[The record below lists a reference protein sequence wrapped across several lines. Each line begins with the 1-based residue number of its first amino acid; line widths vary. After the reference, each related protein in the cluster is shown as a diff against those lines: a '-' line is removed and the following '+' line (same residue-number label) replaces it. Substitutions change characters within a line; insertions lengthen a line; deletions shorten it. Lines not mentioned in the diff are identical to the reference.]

1 MLSLG
6 TELDFAL
13 AIASARVGLPA
24 GSPPPVR
31 AATST
36 FLISFANSLP
46 RRASTTAFLCLVVA
60 SLWCSL
66 TKCPLSRLFQHLL
79 EQPMHAQVIR
89 KLGMECSSKQG
100 PLSYDDNL
108 TVAAAQNLDLAAG
121 RLHPRSTDEHAW
133 RGATSGPFDRPFE
146 RVDLTAEGI
155 APHRHI
161 DATDERLVI
170 DAVDDAVRQQ
180 DHPGTRSVSRQP
192 RPNSLLQRLEQLEGH
207 EQLAHRGRLPAG
219 NDDAVDSGKLVG
231 TA

>member
-36 FLISFANSLP
+36 VLMSFANSFP

-60 SLWCSL
+60 HLEWPL
-66 TKCPLSRLFQHLL
+66 THQPLSRLFEHLL

-100 PLSYDDNL
+100 PLSYNDNL
-108 TVAAAQNLDLAAG
+108 TVAAAENLDLAAR
-121 RLHPRSTDEHAW
+121 RLHPRSTDEHPW
-133 RGATSGPFDRPFE
+133 RAAATGPLDRSFE

-155 APHRHI
+155 APHRYI

-170 DAVDDAVRQQ
+170 DAIDDAARQQ
-180 DHPGTRSVSRQP
+180 NHPGARAVSRQP
-192 RPNSLLQRLEQLEGH
+192 GPNGLLQWLEHLERH
-207 EQLAHRGRLPAG
+207 E
-219 NDDAVDSGKLVG
+219 
-231 TA
+231 